1 MISQPKKAAC
11 GSLKSMLMGA
21 FLLNAALSPAIFAQ
35 TENKL
40 QKDPTYSIHNYKHPN
55 KATAARAWQS
65 ELVLGQQSRDR
76 RQVRMGD
83 YKRTA
88 NIEPGASRL
97 VFRPRRNRET
107 NPELVS
113 GYNYKNPRPSGVSDK
128 REARRRAK
136 PTLIEAAEETP
147 TGNE

>member
-1 MISQPKKAAC
+1 MTNQPIKAARR
-11 GSLKSMLMGA
+11 SLKGILMGA
-21 FLLNAALSPAIFAQ
+21 FFLNATLSPDLFAQ

-40 QKDPTYSIHNYKHPN
+40 QSDPTYSIHNYKHPN
-55 KATAARAWQS
+55 KAVAARAWQS
-65 ELVLGQQSRDR
+65 EIVLGAQGRDR

-88 NIEPGASRL
+88 NVEPGASRL

-113 GYNYKNPRPSGVSDK
+113 GYNYKNPRPTVLSDK
-128 REARRRAK
+128 REARRVAK
-136 PTLIEAAEETP
+136 PTIIEAAEEAP

>member
-1 MISQPKKAAC
+1 
-11 GSLKSMLMGA
+11 MGA
-21 FLLNAALSPAIFAQ
+21 FFLNAALSPDIFAQ
-35 TENKL
+35 TENKR
-40 QKDPTYSIHNYKHPN
+40 QNDPTYSIHNYKHPN
-55 KATAARAWQS
+55 KAAAARAWQS
-65 ELVLGQQSRDR
+65 EIVLGRQGRDQ

-88 NIEPGASRL
+88 NVEPGPSRF
-97 VFRPRRNRET
+97 VFRPRRNREA

-128 REARRRAK
+128 RVARKSAK
-136 PTLIEAAEETP
+136 PVPIGSEEEVP

>member
-1 MISQPKKAAC
+1 
-11 GSLKSMLMGA
+11 MGA
-21 FLLNAALSPAIFAQ
+21 LFLNAALSQDGFAQ

-55 KATAARAWQS
+55 KAVAARAWQS
-65 ELVLGQQSRDR
+65 EIVLGQQSRDR

-88 NIEPGASRL
+88 NVEPGASRL
-97 VFRPRRNRET
+97 VFRPRRNRNI

-128 REARRRAK
+128 REARKAAK
-136 PTLIEAAEETP
+136 PTLIEPADEIP